1 MKNLFIN
8 LLIKLGLL
16 KIDQTKYFDMLVKL
30 HKDLP
35 EMMLK
40 NKNLNNEE
48 HNNALCEIKIFLWII
63 ASPIF
68 EENVPFELFDKTM
81 KFYRSNIIFSTI
93 DEHQYSE
100 EYISNLLIARLDFH
114 QNGIQGTG
122 FSSITDNYFQ
132 QLKVVLF
139 EQPFIDITELSK
151 KNKYNLDIFNKVMG
165 QAEGQLL
172 YKHIVPGY
180 VESLKKLIKMTKK

>member
-1 MKNLFIN
+1 MK
-8 LLIKLGLL
+8 
-16 KIDQTKYFDMLVKL
+16 
-30 HKDLP
+30 H
-35 EMMLK
+35 
-40 NKNLNNEE
+40 
-48 HNNALCEIKIFLWII
+48 
-63 ASPIF
+63 
-68 EENVPFELFDKTM
+68 
-81 KFYRSNIIFSTI
+81 
-93 DEHQYSE
+93 
-100 EYISNLLIARLDFH
+100 
-114 QNGIQGTG
+114 
-122 FSSITDNYFQ
+122 NYFQ